1 MTEEI
6 KTTIYA
12 IAYARVSTKDHEQN
26 PESQLVAIRQWAK
39 AKGNIEIVAEFQ
51 DKITGKT
58 DAREDLDRIF
68 GFKRRH
74 PEVTKLLILDTD
86 RLSRDIQDTNRL
98 IEDLQGI
105 GLEIVF
111 ITNDKLDLNTSQGL
125 LINTVN
131 SFAAQVYV
139 EGLPEKIKAGQERA
153 RLEGKHIG
161 RPLLREDSIDVK
173 MLLEFAKQGLSL
185 RKLEKIY
192 NCSRNTLVRRMKKE
206 GVYDEFMQ
214 IQGRC
219 PSQDQ

>member
-26 PESQLVAIRQWAK
+26 PESQLVAIRKWAK

-111 ITNDKLDLNTSQGL
+111 ITNEKLDLNTSQGL

-131 SFAAQVYV
+131 SFAAQAYV
-139 EGLPEKIKAGQERA
+139 EGLPEKIRAGQERA
-153 RLEGKHIG
+153 RLEGKRIG

-214 IQGRC
+214 IQGRI
-219 PSQDQ
+219 SHQDQ